1 MKKSYF
7 LMAAAAAMFAACS
20 ETELVNAV
28 NETEAQKT
36 ISFEN
41 FVGKATRAE
50 YTEKEDVRTGGFRV
64 WGYYGASDAFTTP
77 ETAVY
82 GDAGTA
88 VTWSGTEWQTADLRY
103 WNSAKFYKFYAV
115 APSTGTYT
123 MTDNEN
129 GYVKIEN
136 VASAKASESVDYL
149 VTRGSTVYKGST
161 KPVVPLD
168 FHHTMAKVTVA
179 VKRTTASNI
188 TVKAITMTGWDNAT
202 GVFTQASAVK
212 PTTLNTTEWTLGTK
226 VDGTAKFLET
236 TDAAISLTTNDAV
249 EAATKW
255 IFVPQQLAAGAL
267 TFELT
272 YAIDGTEYTKT
283 GAIADA
289 HVWGTDSHTTYTI
302 SIGEPLIQFS
312 VNSVCSWCVDAT
324 GDTTITH

>member
-20 ETELVNAV
+20 ETELVNVV
-28 NETEAQKT
+28 NEAEAQKE
-36 ISFEN
+36 ICFEN
-41 FVGKATRAE
+41 FVAKATRAE
-50 YTEKEDVRTGGFRV
+50 YDQKEDVQTGGFRV
-64 WGYYGASDAFTTP
+64 WGYYGDNNAFTTP
-77 ETAVY
+77 QTAVY
-82 GDAGTA
+82 GDDGTA
-88 VTWSGTEWQTADLRY
+88 VTYNGSEYQTEKLAY
-103 WNSAKFYKFYAV
+103 WNAEKFYKFYAV

-123 MTDNEN
+123 MTDNVN
-129 GYVKIEN
+129 GYVKIAN

-149 VTRGSTVYKGST
+149 VTRGSAVFNGSA
-161 KPVVPLD
+161 KPVVGID

-202 GVFTQASAVK
+202 GVFTQASATT
-212 PTTLNTTEWTLGTK
+212 PTTLDKSEWTLGTK

-236 TDAAISLTTNDAV
+236 TDTPITLNADAAV

-255 IFVPQQLAAGAL
+255 IFVPQELAADAL
-267 TFELT
+267 TFSLT
-272 YAIDGTEYTKT
+272 YEIDGTEYTKT

-312 VNSVCSWCVDAT
+312 VNSVCGWCVPGT
-324 GDTTITH
+324 GGTTITH